1 MVLTQASHPI
11 DGPGADTKTVHV
23 TRLQMQAD
31 GLIHVVGVDEY
42 TQPTIDPL
50 TFPMP
55 TTACGLRLDLYL

>member
-1 MVLTQASHPI
+1 
-11 DGPGADTKTVHV
+11 
-23 TRLQMQAD
+23 MQAD

-42 TQPTIDPL
+42 TQPTSDPL